1 MPMKRDAKER
11 VVDWLLVALMVLPF
25 VLSMTLKVLL
35 KPAGEGISIT
45 GAQVYFTI
53 PMPVMDLPITESQ
66 VNSLMVVLS
75 ILGLCLYLTHG
86 ISVAPH
92 SKRQIVAE
100 WIVEKV
106 QNLVNSNMGAYFSAF
121 APFIAGIMFI
131 SAFSSLS
138 SLLGL
143 FPPTSDMNIV
153 AGWAIL
159 VFVLITHYKLK
170 GGLLPYVKGFFEPVF
185 IFAPFNIIGEVA
197 TPVSMSFRHY

>member
-11 VVDWLLVALMVLPF
+11 IVDWLLVALMVLPF

-106 QNLVNSNMGAYFSAF
+106 QNMVNSNMGAYFSAF
-121 APFIAGIMFI
+121 APF
-131 SAFSSLS
+131 LS
-138 SLLGL
+138 RE
-143 FPPTSDMNIV
+143 
-153 AGWAIL
+153 
-159 VFVLITHYKLK
+159 THFLSPAYC
-170 GGLLPYVKGFFEPVF
+170 E
-185 IFAPFNIIGEVA
+185 
-197 TPVSMSFRHY
+197 